1 VSSPSHLIQPLICTQ
16 AISTLKT
23 VVPGKAPNKRVD
35 AGTEVSGRF
44 HSAGFLRYRQVFL
57 TSMPLVFG
65 DLLALVLCY
74 MLGTLAANWLLGSP
88 IFYPGLWNN
97 LTALCLCHFMLGSFL
112 GLFPASGI
120 NPVCELRNQV
130 SSITG
135 SFLVLIALNGLV
147 GDVTTNE
154 IVTIFLAFPLIL
166 VAGPCLR
173 FAARRACA
181 RCRWWGEKVIIV
193 GNGRQGKLVYGF
205 LERMPQRGLKPVG
218 MVDDNPGEYWIT
230 DEAVPIEFLGTTSD
244 LVEICRRKRCHW
256 VIAAVSDKSEAAI
269 QEILWQ
275 GSLIPNLVVLSTN
288 MQTPSLWVESFDAA
302 GLTGVHIRDR
312 LLCPLQKVVKRI
324 SDVVLSA
331 VILAACSPL
340 MVVIAAWIKL
350 KSPGPI
356 FFRHHGRIGR
366 NGARFGAFK
375 IRTMMVDAEARLQE
389 YLESNPEAMAEWKR
403 DLKLKDDPRVIPGIG
418 SFLRRTSLDELPQLL
433 NVLIGEMSLVGP
445 RPIYTDIEVEKF
457 HDHFPLYLRVRP
469 GLTGLWQV
477 SGRNNTS
484 YEDRVRLDCYYVRN
498 WSLWLDY
505 FILLRTIR
513 TVLFR
518 EGSY

>member
-1 VSSPSHLIQPLICTQ
+1 MSSPSHLIQPLICTQ

-244 LVEICRRKRCHW
+244 LVEI
-256 VIAAVSDKSEAAI
+256 
-269 QEILWQ
+269 
-275 GSLIPNLVVLSTN
+275 
-288 MQTPSLWVESFDAA
+288 
-302 GLTGVHIRDR
+302 DR
-312 LLCPLQKVVKRI
+312 
-324 SDVVLSA
+324 
-331 VILAACSPL
+331 
-340 MVVIAAWIKL
+340 
-350 KSPGPI
+350 
-356 FFRHHGRIGR
+356 
-366 NGARFGAFK
+366 
-375 IRTMMVDAEARLQE
+375 
-389 YLESNPEAMAEWKR
+389 
-403 DLKLKDDPRVIPGIG
+403 
-418 SFLRRTSLDELPQLL
+418 
-433 NVLIGEMSLVGP
+433 
-445 RPIYTDIEVEKF
+445 
-457 HDHFPLYLRVRP
+457 
-469 GLTGLWQV
+469 
-477 SGRNNTS
+477 
-484 YEDRVRLDCYYVRN
+484 
-498 WSLWLDY
+498 
-505 FILLRTIR
+505 
-513 TVLFR
+513 
-518 EGSY
+518 

>member
-1 VSSPSHLIQPLICTQ
+1 MSTPSHLIQPLICTQ

-23 VVPGKAPNKRVD
+23 VVPGNTPERGLDVAS
-35 AGTEVSGRF
+35 EVSGRF
-44 HSAGFLRYRQVFL
+44 KAAGFLRYRQVFL
-57 TSMPLVFG
+57 TSLPLVFG
-65 DLLALVLCY
+65 DFVALVLCY
-74 MLGTLAANWLLGSP
+74 MLGTSAAHWLLDSP
-88 IFYPGLWNN
+88 VFYPGLWNN

-120 NPVCELRNQV
+120 NPVCELRDQI
-130 SSITG
+130 SSISG
-135 SFLVLIALNGLV
+135 SFLVLVALNGLV
-147 GDVTTNE
+147 GVVTTNE
-154 IVTIFLAFPLIL
+154 VVTIFVAFPFILI
-166 VAGPCLR
+166 AGPCLR

-181 RCRWWGEKVIIV
+181 KSRWWGEKVIIV
-193 GNGRQGKLVYGF
+193 GNGRQGKLVYEF
-205 LERMPQRGLKPVG
+205 LNRMPQRGLKPVG
-218 MVDDNPGEYWIT
+218 MVDDNPGEYWISE
-230 DEAVPIEFLGTTSD
+230 EAVPIEFLGNTSD
-244 LVEICRRKRCHW
+244 LVEICRRNRCHW

-288 MQTPSLWVESFDAA
+288 MQTPSLWVESFDVA

-312 LLCPLQKVVKRI
+312 LLCPLQKAVKRL
-324 SDVVLSA
+324 SDIVLSTA
-331 VILAACSPL
+331 ILIACAPML
-340 MVVIAAWIKL
+340 IVIAAWIKL

-356 FFRHHGRIGR
+356 FFRHRGRIGR
-366 NGARFGAFK
+366 NGVRFGAFK
-375 IRTMMVDAEARLQE
+375 IRTMMVNAEAKLQE
-389 YLESNPEAMAEWKR
+389 YLDSNPAAQAEWKR

-418 SFLRRTSLDELPQLL
+418 NFLRRTSLDELPQVL

-445 RPIYTDIEVEKF
+445 RPIYTDIEIEKF
-457 HDHFPLYLRVRP
+457 HDHYPLYLRVRP
-469 GLTGLWQV
+469 GLTGIWQV